1 MRFEASSSATAL
13 FMNGKGAHV
22 VNPWYIIV
30 DLREETITIRKRN
43 THLIGVDEQVISF
56 RYIRSI
62 NVNQHLFG
70 ADIQINVV
78 GGSASAYYLTKSDA
92 NQIKQMLLNYNQTR
106 KGDSIIFS

>member
-1 MRFEASSSATAL
+1 MQNSQILQVGLCVQGR
-13 FMNGKGAHV
+13 
-22 VNPWYIIV
+22 IV
-30 DLREETITIRKRN
+30 
-43 THLIGVDEQVISF
+43 HLIGVDEQVISF

-70 ADIQINVV
+70 ADIHINVV

-106 KGDSIIFS
+106 KGDTIIFS